1 MEKVFIV
8 FLGVLFS
15 LILLD
20 NGKSHAK
27 VYVPTCHYI
36 INYLCN
42 AKSNQDFNTPPPGA
56 NLRHLTIFCFR
67 EVGNL
72 TGKPFHGVGNLF
84 LGGVGNIIGEV
95 TGFK

>member
-72 TGKPFHGVGNLF
+72 TGKPFHGVGNLC